1 MDNNENHNNMNNEFK
16 NMAMTVCEQLLGQQI
31 HTDNV
36 SENMS
41 FVSQSKRLAASHE
54 WLYHCTTA
62 EALKSILKNKEFWL
76 SNLKCVNDR
85 DEAERIDV
93 PEYENSYY
101 IASFTYDK
109 NVTEDHWE
117 EYGSIADGVLIAVK
131 PKWFLRKATFMT
143 SNNQKI
149 NSRNL
154 SIMETKEIACS
165 LMKNASEV
173 NTNPFYINSFGFYQV
188 IYDDE
193 LKKNIA
199 GNAVIKI
206 NESEHHGISL
216 TPEVAGIIKSTHGVC
231 RRSGKLDY
239 DKNWASEKEVR
250 LKVGIQQYRTHKN
263 GNEINDNAVL
273 ADLLL
278 SKIAVPLAEN
288 AFDTLKIGVSP
299 KFENKEDYLK
309 ELGDMYPDIRIE
321 LLDNG

>member
-1 MDNNENHNNMNNEFK
+1 MNNEFK
-16 NMAMTVCEQLLGQQI
+16 TKLLVLRNQLLGQQI
-31 HTDNV
+31 HADNV
-36 SENMS
+36 TENMD
-41 FVSQSKRLAASHE
+41 FVNHSKRLAASHE

-85 DEAERIDV
+85 EEVERIDV
-93 PEYENSYY
+93 LEYEKSYY

-109 NVTEDHWE
+109 NISEEHWE
-117 EYGSIADGVLIAVK
+117 EYGSSANGVLIAVK

-143 SNNQKI
+143 TSNQKI
-149 NSRNL
+149 NSCNL
-154 SIMETKEIACS
+154 SIMETKEIAR
-165 LMKNASEV
+165 LLIMNASEI
-173 NTNPFYINSFGFYQV
+173 NTNPFYINSFDFYQV
-188 IYDDE
+188 ICDDE

-239 DKNWASEKEVR
+239 DKNRASEKEAR
-250 LKVGIQQYRTHKN
+250 LKVGIQQYRNQKN
-263 GNEINDNAVL
+263 GNEINDNTIL
-273 ADLLL
+273 DNCFFT
-278 SKIAVPLAEN
+278 KIAVPLAEN
-288 AFDTLKIGVSP
+288 AFDTLKIGFSP
-299 KFENKEDYLK
+299 KFKNKEDYLK
-309 ELGDMYPDIRIE
+309 ELGDIYPDIRIE